1 MRNFT
6 TLANE
11 SITLKTPRGSYTLAC
26 RYVTLLQGRVY
37 EINVPDN
44 ELLSHGIRGE
54 DAESIAYRNQDFP
67 ISYRALIRSPNP
79 SGWIF
84 KVKPVLMN

>member
-11 SITLKTPRGSYTLAC
+11 SVRLKTPNGDYALAC

-37 EINVPDN
+37 EINIADQ
-44 ELLSHGIRGE
+44 ELFSNGIRGE
-54 DAESIAYRNQDFP
+54 DAESIVYKSQDFP
-67 ISYRALIRSPNP
+67 ITYRASIRYPNP
-79 SGWIF
+79 AGWIF
-84 KVKPVLMN
+84 KVKPIVAV